1 MNLVLAR
8 IDDRFIHGQVTVGW
22 GQRLRPDL
30 IILVNDEIAADP
42 WQARIYASTV
52 PPDVSVRVL
61 SVADA
66 AAALRNADQEL
77 SDYERVFLLTGGPS
91 DMHALVTMGVG
102 MERINVGGMHFAS
115 GKQEML
121 PSVYVDRDDLAVFR
135 TLLRR
140 GVRLAAQ
147 AVPGSR
153 EVMVDDG
160 LLAAMEARL

>member
-22 GQRLRPDL
+22 GQRLEPDL
-30 IILVNDEIAADP
+30 ILLANDEIAADP
-42 WQARIYASTV
+42 WQARVYAATV
-52 PPDVSVRVL
+52 PPEIEVRVL
-61 SVADA
+61 GLGA
-66 AAALRNADQEL
+66 AVAALQDRG
-77 SDYERVFLLTGGPS
+77 SDIARHERVILLTGTPA
-91 DMHALVTMGVG
+91 DMHALVAHGLDVA
-102 MERINVGGMHFAS
+102 RVNVGGMHFAA

-140 GVRLAAQ
+140 GIRLAAQ

-153 EVMVDDG
+153 EVVLDDG

>member
-1 MNLVLAR
+1 MSLVLAR

-22 GQRLRPDL
+22 RQKLRPER
-30 IILVNDEIAADP
+30 IVVANDEIAADP
-42 WQARIYASTV
+42 WQVRVYSATV
-52 PPDVSVRVL
+52 PPDVTVSVL
-61 SVADA
+61 TLPDA
-66 AAALRNADQEL
+66 AAALRDPDDAGNGA
-77 SDYERVFLLTGGPS
+77 RTILLTGCPA
-91 DMHALVTMGVG
+91 DMHGLVALGAPVD
-102 MERINVGGMHFAS
+102 RINVGGMHYTA

-140 GVRLAAQ
+140 GLRLAAQ

-153 EVMVDDG
+153 EVLMDDG

>member
-22 GQRLRPDL
+22 GQKLRPER
-30 IILVNDEIAADP
+30 ILLANDEIAADP
-42 WQARIYASTV
+42 WQVRVYAATV
-52 PPDVSVRVL
+52 PSDVTVTVL
-61 SVADA
+61 PLADA
-66 AAALRNADQEL
+66 AAVLRDPDDVASGD
-77 SDYERVFLLTGGPS
+77 ERTILLTGCPA
-91 DMHALVTMGVG
+91 DMHGLVALGAPL
-102 MERINVGGMHFAS
+102 ERINVGGMHFAS

-147 AVPGSR
+147 AVPGGR
-153 EVMVDDG
+153 EVVLDDG
-160 LLAAMEARL
+160 LLASMEARL

>member
-1 MNLVLAR
+1 MRLVLAR

-22 GQRLRPDL
+22 GQRLQPDL
-30 IILVNDEIAADP
+30 IVLANDEIADDP
-42 WQARIYASTV
+42 WQAQVYAATV
-52 PPDVSVRVL
+52 QPEVAVAVL
-61 SVADA
+61 PVPAA
-66 AAALRNADQEL
+66 AAALRDPDGEAAP
-77 SDYERVFLLTGGPS
+77 YERVILLTGAPA
-91 DMHALVTMGVG
+91 DMHDLMVQGVA
-102 MERINVGGMHFAS
+102 ITQVNIGGMHFAG

-153 EVMVDDG
+153 EVEVDDG
-160 LLAAMEARL
+160 LLSAMEARL

>member
-30 IILVNDEIAADP
+30 ILLANDEIAADP

-52 PPDVSVRVL
+52 PPEVSVRVL
-61 SVADA
+61 GLRDA
-66 AAALRNADQEL
+66 AAALQDPADEL
-77 SDYERVFLLTGGPS
+77 FQHERVFLLTGNPS
-91 DMHALVTMGVG
+91 DMHALVAMGVSL
-102 MERINVGGMHFAS
+102 ERINVGGMHFDS

-147 AVPGSR
+147 SVPGGR
-153 EVMVDDG
+153 ETLLDDG